1 MLRSVKSTQRKI
13 RQVELLLE
21 VKNIDTDSD
30 DAGDE
35 LIAVVKGPA
44 SNQVVSEDRR
54 SEDTHSSGQDADLQ
68 FAISASNTGTA
79 HIEIELKSP
88 FNAQQPIIIA
98 QGSVNSTKVSNVGTG
113 SSSDKIKVETNAAAL
128 VDGMKFSVL
137 IIGSDV
143 DSKI

>member
-1 MLRSVKSTQRKI
+1 MLRKVQSTQRKI
-13 RQVELLLE
+13 RQIELLLE
-21 VKNIDTDSD
+21 VKDIDTDSD
-30 DAGDE
+30 DTGDE
-35 LIAVVKGPA
+35 LIVVVKGPA
-44 SNQVVSEDRR
+44 SNQIVSEDRR

-88 FNAQQPIIIA
+88 FDAQQPITLA
-98 QGSVNSTKVSNVGTG
+98 QGSVNSTKVSNMGNG

-137 IIGSDV
+137 IVGSDIS
-143 DSKI
+143 SKI